1 VVGEVRKEERKW
13 EALWS
18 ARSNPP
24 VDGGGDP
31 VGFEMFLAQL
41 GLVTEVKRVELPE
54 ITDEEIE
61 QLMKR
66 GRMGWIPPGG

>member
-1 VVGEVRKEERKW
+1 
-13 EALWS
+13 
-18 ARSNPP
+18 
-24 VDGGGDP
+24 
-31 VGFEMFLAQL
+31 MFLAQL

-66 GRMGWIPPGG
+66 GRMGWIPPSG